1 MESPSHLLLPSYALT
16 SLPHL
21 SYPTNQPTSLPR
33 DSLPSLLSPL
43 LLLLL
48 SQRRERKGAFN
59 GARTISFPLPFFRD
73 NTINFP
79 LPVTENTYRRESFLF
94 LRVYNVGTVSPH
106 SSYGLR
112 AHKKSCLVAQKVV
125 LPLLPLL
132 ITASGLYS
140 VQTSFFA
147 ASSSYLLAR
156 SAHVSP
162 SVQERV

>member
-1 MESPSHLLLPSYALT
+1 MAQGRFPSPSV
-16 SLPHL
+16 
-21 SYPTNQPTSLPR
+21 
-33 DSLPSLLSPL
+33 
-43 LLLLL
+43 
-48 SQRRERKGAFN
+48 
-59 GARTISFPLPFFRD
+59 FFRD

-132 ITASGLYS
+132 ITASGFYS